1 MLSDLQLPT
10 KRWRHLFCMKVCNFR
25 ASFCNSDYLVIF
37 FQNVLRK
44 ISPEKALQRPSI
56 LHLFFYCFE
65 KHRQTKENAGF
76 VDANSKLKK
85 RT

>member
-1 MLSDLQLPT
+1 
-10 KRWRHLFCMKVCNFR
+10 
-25 ASFCNSDYLVIF
+25 
-37 FQNVLRK
+37 
-44 ISPEKALQRPSI
+44 
-56 LHLFFYCFE
+56 LFFYCFE